1 MSHCDNT
8 FPHEPGNDS
17 EPNFDYLFFCVGV
30 FVLRML
36 ESAYLTHEVHVV
48 YKAITKAALPIPKQ
62 SKDVEK

>member
-1 MSHCDNT
+1 
-8 FPHEPGNDS
+8 
-17 EPNFDYLFFCVGV
+17 
-30 FVLRML
+30 ML